1 MTRLP
6 QPSTHGFTLIE
17 AMLAIGIMAVVLVA
31 VNAVFF
37 SALRLR
43 DRTSAAVDR
52 DLPVQQA
59 TEVLRRDLRCAMPP
73 GGLMA
78 GDFKVGNVTS
88 ANQGIPVAIELYT
101 ATGALRADQPWG
113 DVQLVTY
120 ALRPPT
126 STSRSNGGNDLI
138 RSVTRNLLCTATPVV
153 EDQCLQSGLQDI
165 RFACYDGTQWLDSWD
180 TTSGN
185 TNLPL
190 AVRVTLRPINV
201 PPSEAIV
208 LVVPVVSQSRTNQL
222 QPVVTG
228 GGA

>member
-1 MTRLP
+1 MTRHP
-6 QPSTHGFTLIE
+6 QPSTRGFTLIE
-17 AMLAIGIMAVVLVA
+17 AMLAIGIMSVVLVA

-43 DRTSAAVDR
+43 DRASAAVDR
-52 DLPVQQA
+52 ALPVQQA
-59 TEVLRRDLRCAMPP
+59 AEIIRRDLRCAMPP

-78 GDFKVGNVTS
+78 GDFKVGNVNS
-88 ANQGIPVAIELYT
+88 ANQGLPVAIEIYT

-120 ALRPPT
+120 ALRPPAT
-126 STSRSNGGNDLI
+126 RSDSGGNDLI
-138 RSVTRNLLCTATPVV
+138 RSVTRNLLCTATPDV
-153 EDQCLQSGLQDI
+153 EDQCLLSDLQDI
-165 RFACYDGTQWLDSWD
+165 RFACYDGAQWLDFWD

-190 AVRVTLRPINV
+190 AVRVTLRPMNV
-201 PPSEAIV
+201 PLSEAIE
-208 LVVPVVSQSRTNQL
+208 LVVPIVSQSRTNQL